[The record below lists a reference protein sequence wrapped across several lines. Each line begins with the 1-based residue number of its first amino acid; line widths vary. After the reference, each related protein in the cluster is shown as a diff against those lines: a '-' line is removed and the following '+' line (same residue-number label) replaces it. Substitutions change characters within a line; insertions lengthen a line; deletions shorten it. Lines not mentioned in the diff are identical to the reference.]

1 MASENPAA
9 IFIGGD
15 LVYEGSNPEDYE
27 TYKTETAA
35 WSQAKIPIFPA
46 LGNHEFQ
53 GCDKDLSPCLEN
65 WWRAA
70 APSGVRSFRWYSVTV
85 GPKVLVLALD
95 SDSSLKPGSEQRSW
109 FEQQIT
115 HTDSQVEF
123 VLVVLHYPPVRDP
136 IFPRAKDEKE
146 IARYL
151 SKHTRSLH
159 ARIVVVGSHIH
170 NYERFR
176 RDDITY
182 LVSGGGGAKPVPVL
196 RLFGELSKLDTAVNF
211 HYIRFRLESGTLQG
225 TMVRFDLNR
234 PAESAWAEPDRF
246 EVEAKDSLP
255 PRNSGIPRA
264 AYAPRSPQ

>member
-1 MASENPAA
+1 MARAREAYAAAGPGVRTNYNLQDAA
-9 IFIGGD
+9 ILNVIRACDAAID
-15 LVYEGSNPEDYE
+15 L
-27 TYKTETAA
+27 A
-35 WSQAKIPIFPA
+35 
-46 LGNHEFQ
+46 
-53 GCDKDLSPCLEN
+53 
-65 WWRAA
+65 
-70 APSGVRSFRWYSVTV
+70 
-85 GPKVLVLALD
+85 
-95 SDSSLKPGSEQRSW
+95 
-109 FEQQIT
+109 
-115 HTDSQVEF
+115 
-123 VLVVLHYPPVRDP
+123 
-136 IFPRAKDEKE
+136 
-146 IARYL
+146 
-151 SKHTRSLH
+151 
-159 ARIVVVGSHIH
+159 IH